1 MKLVANCMTG
11 ISEEEQ
17 QSNIN
22 KIVSKVAK
30 EVVIQKEELL

>member
-1 MKLVANCMTG
+1 MTG

-17 QSNIN
+17 QTNIN

-30 EVVIQKEELL
+30 EVVIQKEEN